1 MSESVHTNTS
11 IWSKGMMSVIAAQF
25 LSAFGDNALLFAT
38 LALLKEQFYPDW
50 SQPILQMV
58 FVGAYILFA
67 PFVGQVADSFAKG
80 RVMMFANALKL
91 LGAASICFGINPFL
105 GYTLVGIGAAAYSPA
120 KYGILGEL
128 TTGDKLVKANGLM
141 EASTIAAILLGSVAG
156 GVLADQW
163 KEFFLCEALPA
174 NVLAVKGQKKTTRR
188 SSNTHGDENII
199 TTGSRIA
206 VADGQCM
213 LIVEQG
219 KVVEVCAEPGEYT
232 YDASTEPSIFAGN
245 LGESIGEVFR
255 NIGKRFTFGGEAPK
269 DQRIYYF
276 NTKELTGNKYGT
288 PSPVPFRVVDQRAGI
303 DIDIG
308 IRCFGEYSYHIA
320 NPLLFYTNV
329 CGNVTEDYTRD
340 TLDGQLKS
348 ELLTALQPAF
358 ARISD
363 MGIRYSALPGHT
375 REIAAALNEELS
387 AQWRDRRGL
396 EIVAFGVSSVKADEA
411 DEQMI
416 KDMQRDAAYMDPT
429 RAAAMLSR
437 SQGDAMKAAASNTAT
452 GPAMAFMGM
461 GMAGQ
466 MGGVNAQDLY
476 ALGRQQAAQQPA
488 APAAGSWTCACGQ
501 TGNTGKFCG
510 NCGRPRPAAPE
521 GWTCV
526 CGAVNKGKFCSE
538 CGRPKPAGTPK
549 YKCDKCGWEPDD
561 PTHPPKFCPE
571 CGDPFDDGDI
581 QS

>member
-1 MSESVHTNTS
+1 MGL
-11 IWSKGMMSVIAAQF
+11 IK
-25 LSAFGDNALLFAT
+25 
-38 LALLKEQFYPDW
+38 
-50 SQPILQMV
+50 
-58 FVGAYILFA
+58 
-67 PFVGQVADSFAKG
+67 
-80 RVMMFANALKL
+80 
-91 LGAASICFGINPFL
+91 
-105 GYTLVGIGAAAYSPA
+105 AAAGA
-120 KYGILGEL
+120 
-128 TTGDKLVKANGLM
+128 
-141 EASTIAAILLGSVAG
+141 AG

-163 KEFFLCEALPA
+163 KEFFTCEALPA

-437 SQGDAMKAAASNTAT
+437 SQGHAMKAAASNTAT

-466 MGGVNAQDLY
+466 VGGVNAQDLY
-476 ALGRQQAAQQPA
+476 AMGRQQTAQQPA